1 MYDKKQSVW
10 HKFILPNIQ
19 TKPDSNTCTIL
30 IMNYEFVMNCQLFDW
45 LDYNLLNY

>member
-30 IMNYEFVMNCQLFDW
+30 IMNLLWIASYFD
-45 LDYNLLNY
+45 LTTIY